1 MDYPYPPANIRYIP
15 EDDYVPFLAPTGA
28 FVVDDEDEYFF
39 NQKIWIED
47 DEEPIIIDQVLNSFS
62 CGRKVRI
69 YPRGS
74 APNADL
80 LAQIK
85 KEYKQGLHPK
95 EGVLET
101 VFKDV
106 YGVNWFQVLTVVNNE
121 PLVIL
126 LNLKYWVYEE

>member
-1 MDYPYPPANIRYIP
+1 MEKTYPYPSPNIRYIP
-15 EDDYVPFLAPTGA
+15 EDNYVPFLAPTGA

-62 CGRKVRI
+62 CGRKVKV
-69 YPRGS
+69 YPRGL

-85 KEYKQGLHPK
+85 REWKQGLHPK
-95 EGVLET
+95 EGVL
-101 VFKDV
+101 D
-106 YGVNWFQVLTVVNNE
+106 GVNWFQVLTVVNNE
-121 PLVIL
+121 PIEVL